1 MAKNEQD
8 SLKKMKIVHVLKSS
22 IYSGAENVVLTII
35 RELKGKFDFVY
46 IATDGPIR
54 KKLEQEAVPFI
65 LLDKFAKKDLA
76 KALEQCKPDLVHAH
90 DFSAT
95 VLCSGIPG
103 GFRLISHL
111 HYDPP
116 WVRSW
121 NLKTLVY
128 AMCYKRIERILA
140 VSENAFD
147 SMAFAKI
154 YRKKLSVVG
163 NPVDGKQIRRLAKK
177 ELPKSEGEACDVIF
191 VGRFVKQKNPQRFI
205 RIIHM
210 IKKQFWPDIRVWMLG
225 QGELWEECRQLIQD
239 LELQENIELKGF
251 AENPYAYIRRAHI
264 MCVTSRW
271 EGFGLVVI
279 EANLLG
285 VPVLSTDTS
294 GCREILGK
302 DSWELCKSDEEF
314 VENLME
320 MNNHPEKYEI
330 WKKWSVGRAEGF
342 DNIGRYMAQMSQI
355 YRK

>member
-1 MAKNEQD
+1 MEKNEQ
-8 SLKKMKIVHVLKSS
+8 SNLKKKKIVHVLKSS

-35 RELKGKFDFVY
+35 RELKNEFDFVY

-65 LLDKFAKKDLA
+65 LLEQFTKKDLA
-76 KALEQCKPDLVHAH
+76 KALELCRPDLVHAH

-95 VLCSGIPG
+95 VLCAGISG

-116 WVRSW
+116 WVRHW
-121 NLKTLVY
+121 NLKTLAY
-128 AMCYKRIERILA
+128 GMCYKRIERVLA

-147 SMAFAKI
+147 SMAFAKQ

-163 NPVDGKQIRRLAKK
+163 NPVDGRKIRMLAEK
-177 ELPKSEGEACDVIF
+177 ELPESEGEGCDVIF

-225 QGELWEECRQLIQD
+225 QGELWEECRQLIRK
-239 LELQENIELKGF
+239 LGLQENIELKGF
-251 AENPYAYIRRAHI
+251 VENPYAYIQRAHMMFI
-264 MCVTSRW
+264 TSRW
-271 EGFGLVVI
+271 EGFGLVAV

-294 GCREILGK
+294 GCREVLG
-302 DSWELCKSDEEF
+302 SGSRELCRSDKDF
-314 VENLME
+314 VEKFSDFGKNLL
-320 MNNHPEKYEI
+320 KYEI
-330 WKKWSVGRAEGF
+330 LKKWSLGRAEKL
-342 DNIGRYMAQMSQI
+342 DNIERYMAQMSDI